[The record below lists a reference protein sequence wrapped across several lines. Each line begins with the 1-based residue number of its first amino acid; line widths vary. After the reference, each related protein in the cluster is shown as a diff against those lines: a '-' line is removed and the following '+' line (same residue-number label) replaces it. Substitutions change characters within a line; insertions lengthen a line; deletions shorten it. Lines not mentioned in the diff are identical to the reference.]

1 MGVVKLAV
9 GSAVVALL
17 AAHQLSTLGPERR
30 QALWATLH
38 GATGPAPAT
47 SRPVAAQPLTP
58 PQPVATLHEAAWG
71 GEEAIAPDTLG
82 QYQATIEI
90 EGQRIPA
97 MVDTGASFL
106 VLSAPDADRLGIR
119 PLPADINIPVSTA
132 NGRAFVDKV
141 QLRSV
146 RLGGIEVRDVA
157 ALVGDRGQLSTTLLG
172 MSFLSRLSSVRT
184 DHGRL
189 LLAR

>member
-9 GSAVVALL
+9 GSAIVALV
-17 AAHQLSTLGPERR
+17 AAHQLSTLGPGQRE
-30 QALWATLH
+30 AIWAGLH
-38 GATGPAPAT
+38 GGPGPA
-47 SRPVAAQPLTP
+47 
-58 PQPVATLHEAAWG
+58 PQPVAVAPPPAPAAHPASWG
-71 GEEAIAPDTLG
+71 GEEAIAPDPLG
-82 QYQATIEI
+82 QYQTTIEI
-90 EGQRIPA
+90 EGQRIAA

-106 VLSAPDADRLGIR
+106 SLSAQDADRLGIR
-119 PLPADINIPVSTA
+119 PLPADFKYAVSTA
-132 NGRAFVDKV
+132 NGRAAVAKV

-146 RLGGIEVRDVA
+146 RLGGIEVRDVV
-157 ALVGDRGQLSTTLLG
+157 ALVSDRGQLSTTLLG

>member
-9 GSAVVALL
+9 GSAVVALV
-17 AAHQLSTLGPERR
+17 AAHQLSTLGPEQRE
-30 QALWATLH
+30 AIWAGLH
-38 GATGPAPAT
+38 GEPSP
-47 SRPVAAQPLTP
+47 P
-58 PQPVATLHEAAWG
+58 PQPVAVQPRLAPPPPPAAHQAAWG
-71 GEEAIAPDTLG
+71 DEEAIAPDPLG

-90 EGQRIPA
+90 EGQRIAA
-97 MVDTGASFL
+97 MVDTGATFL
-106 VLSAPDADRLGIR
+106 SLSAQDADRLGIH
-119 PLPADINIPVSTA
+119 PLPADFRYAVSTA
-132 NGRAFVDKV
+132 NGRAAVAKV

-146 RLGGIEVRDVA
+146 RLGGIEVRDVV
-157 ALVGDRGQLSTTLLG
+157 ALVSDRGQLSTTLLG

>member
-9 GSAVVALL
+9 CSAVVALV
-17 AAHQLSTLGPERR
+17 AAHQLSTLGPEQR
-30 QALWATLH
+30 QALWARLH
-38 GATGPAPAT
+38 GATEPALVAAVPRRPMPAPAQVRQA
-47 SRPVAAQPLTP
+47 SP
-58 PQPVATLHEAAWG
+58 G
-71 GEEAIAPDTLG
+71 SEEAIAPDPLG

-90 EGQRIPA
+90 EGQRVAA
-97 MVDTGASFL
+97 MVDTGATFL
-106 VLSAPDADRLGIR
+106 VLSAQDADRLGIR
-119 PLPADINIPVSTA
+119 PLPSDFRIPVSTA
-132 NGRAFVDKV
+132 NGRALVAKV
-141 QLRSV
+141 ELRSV
-146 RLGGIEVRDVA
+146 RLGGIEVRDVP

>member
-17 AAHQLSTLGPERR
+17 AAHQLSTLGPEQR

-38 GATGPAPAT
+38 GAASPAPAA
-47 SRPVAAQPLTP
+47 SRPAAVQPLTP
-58 PQPVATLHEAAWG
+58 PQPVATRHDTVWG
-71 GEEAIAPDTLG
+71 GEEAIAPDPFG

-90 EGQRIPA
+90 EGQRVAA

-106 VLSAPDADRLGIR
+106 VLSAQDADRLGIR
-119 PLPADINIPVSTA
+119 PLPADFKIPVSTA
-132 NGRAFVDKV
+132 NGRAFVAKV

>member
-9 GSAVVALL
+9 GSAVVALV
-17 AAHQLSTLGPERR
+17 AAHQLSTLGPEQR
-30 QALWATLH
+30 QALWARLH
-38 GATGPAPAT
+38 GEASPAPST
-47 SRPVAAQPLTP
+47 FRPVAAQPRPAP
-58 PQPVATLHEAAWG
+58 PAVPTLHEAAWG
-71 GEEAIAPDTLG
+71 GEEAIAPDPFG

-119 PLPADINIPVSTA
+119 PLPADFTIPVSTA
-132 NGRAFVDKV
+132 NGRAFVAKV

>member
-17 AAHQLSTLGPERR
+17 AAHQLSTLAPEQRR
-30 QALWATLH
+30 ALWATLH
-38 GATGPAPAT
+38 GAASPAPAA
-47 SRPVAAQPLTP
+47 SRPAAVQPLTP
-58 PQPVATLHEAAWG
+58 PQPVATLHEAAWA

-119 PLPADINIPVSTA
+119 PLPSDFKIPVSTA
-132 NGRAFVDKV
+132 NGRAFVAKV